1 MRTGHG
7 LVTTGHEAAEPSGV
21 TTTEVTRPAA
31 LDAHRWAMVSGTAG
45 VIANVVMIVFFAL
58 AQPLGAA
65 NPRFMWLGT
74 ANDAI
79 IVVQFAAFIP
89 VALALLDRLPPI
101 RTVQLATAAAVAAMG
116 AAMTLQLL
124 LIAGLLSFEVQVYPV
139 TAAFA
144 VVFGWVLSISRI
156 GYRTGAL
163 PRRVARIGLFL
174 GLSLPVGLFVA
185 GVGLLIPDGVA
196 ARYIPLAI
204 GVVVAAIGWLALPLW
219 PLVLARFVFR
229 KEQESVKE
237 GLLR

>member
-1 MRTGHG
+1 M
-7 LVTTGHEAAEPSGV
+7 
-21 TTTEVTRPAA
+21 TTTEVTRPDA
-31 LDAHRWAMVSGTAG
+31 LDPHRWALVSGVTG
-45 VIANVVMIVFFAL
+45 VIANVALILFFAL
-58 AQPLGAA
+58 AQPWGAA
-65 NPRFMWLGT
+65 NPQFMWLGT

-89 VALALLDRLPPI
+89 VALALLDRLPAG

-116 AAMTLQLL
+116 AVMTLQLL

-144 VVFGWVLSISRI
+144 VVFGWVLTTSRT

-163 PRRVARIGLFL
+163 PRRAARIGLFL
-174 GLSLPVGLFVA
+174 GSSLPVGLFVA
-185 GVGLLIPDGVA
+185 AVGLLIPDGVA
-196 ARYIPLAI
+196 ARYIPIAL
-204 GVVVAAIGWLALPLW
+204 GVVVAASGWLALPLW

-229 KEQESVKE
+229 KEHESVQE